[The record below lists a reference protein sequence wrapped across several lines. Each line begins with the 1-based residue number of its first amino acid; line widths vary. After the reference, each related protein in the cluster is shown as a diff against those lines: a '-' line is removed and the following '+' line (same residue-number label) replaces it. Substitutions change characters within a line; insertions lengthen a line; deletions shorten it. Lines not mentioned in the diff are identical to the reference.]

1 MATATTTPHT
11 PARATGTPALPYPR
25 GAAHFLL
32 PAAVS
37 FVDGP
42 PPFRIRAWDGSE
54 AGPADAPLVIV
65 RDRDALRHVL
75 ARPGELGLARAY
87 VAGHLDVEGDLTHA
101 LRSVWAHLRTH
112 GTRVPRP
119 GEWARTVR
127 TLLALGAVG
136 TPPPVPEC
144 EARMSGRLHTRERDA
159 DAVSHH
165 YDSGNDLYAFLLDA
179 SMAYS
184 CAYWT
189 SDADDYTLAD
199 AQYDKLALICR
210 KLELSEGD
218 HLLDLGCGWG
228 SLALHAARH
237 HGARVTAVTLSKE
250 QRDHVLERAAQA
262 GLGDRV
268 QVRLCHF
275 REAAGG
281 PYDAVATVEMGEHV
295 GEDEYR
301 TLARRLHTL
310 VRPGGPVLVQQ
321 MSRGADQ
328 PGGGPFIERYVAP
341 DMHMRPLGRT
351 IDLLEGGGLE
361 TRGVQ
366 ALREHYVRT
375 ARAWLRTLESRFDEF
390 AALVGDERA
399 RMWRLYLAG
408 GALAFEEG
416 RMGVDQILLRRPEH
430 PGAGA

>member
-1 MATATTTPHT
+1 MATTTRTHT
-11 PARATGTPALPYPR
+11 PEGAAETGYPR

-32 PAAVS
+32 PAAAS
-37 FVDGP
+37 FVGGP
-42 PPFRIRAWDGSE
+42 PPLRIRAWDGSE
-54 AGPADAPLVIV
+54 AGPDDAPLVTV
-65 RDRDALRHVL
+65 HHRDALRHIL

-87 VAGHLDVEGDLTHA
+87 VTGHLDVEGDLTDA
-101 LRSVWAHLRTH
+101 LRSVWAHVRSH

-119 GEWARTVR
+119 GEWARIAR
-127 TLLALGAVG
+127 TFLALGALG
-136 TPPPVPEC
+136 APPPAPEC
-144 EARMSGRLHTRERDA
+144 EARMSGRLHTRRRDA

-165 YDSGNDLYAFLLDA
+165 YDSGNDLYAFLLDR

-189 SDADDYTLAD
+189 SDSDDYILAE
-199 AQYDKLALICR
+199 AQHDKLDLICR

-237 HGARVTAVTLSKE
+237 HGARVTAITLSRQ
-250 QRDHVLERAAQA
+250 QRDHVLERARAEEV
-262 GLGDRV
+262 GSRV
-268 QVRLCHF
+268 DVRLRHY
-275 REAAGG
+275 REVGGG
-281 PYDAVATVEMGEHV
+281 PFDAVATVEMGEHV
-295 GEDEYR
+295 GENEYVH
-301 TLARRLHTL
+301 LADRLHAL
-310 VRPGGPVLVQQ
+310 VRSGGPVLVQQ
-321 MSRGADQ
+321 MSRGAGQ

-366 ALREHYVRT
+366 SLREHYVRT
-375 ARAWLRTLESRFDEF
+375 ARAWLETLETRFEEF
-390 AALVGDERA
+390 TALAGPERA

-416 RMGVDQILLRRPEH
+416 RMGVDQILLRRPDH
-430 PGAGA
+430 AGTRA